1 MAIMSNISK
10 IIDPSN
16 PFPLLPVEMIP
27 SLVLLLDP
35 RYVLLYYIP
44 HFILTIVSSC
54 APSLSPLNGFEPISG
69 TPQFHH
75 YPSGDSESG
84 F

>member
-44 HFILTIVSSC
+44 HFVLTIVF
-54 APSLSPLNGFEPISG
+54 LSIQVLYPEPLVEL
-69 TPQFHH
+69 
-75 YPSGDSESG
+75 
-84 F
+84 